1 MTRKGGLGRNLD
13 VLLSKTQVVK
23 ASDVNV
29 DSAQET
35 NDSDSHYTF
44 LAVEH
49 LQPGQYQPRREMS
62 PEALEELSASIKAQG
77 LLQPL
82 VVRKLATNQYEI
94 IAGERRYRAAKL
106 AGLDKVPVVIQ
117 QVDDKTSL
125 AMALVENIQREDLNP
140 MEEARALQ
148 RLVDEFDLSHQE
160 TAQVVSKSRT
170 TVTNLLRLN
179 QLHPEVQQLLEE
191 GELEMGHARA
201 LLSLSSLE
209 QVNLAHEVVA
219 KSMTV
224 REVEAQVKRRQHPY
238 LMAQQQRSDVDVLEA
253 RERQKILK
261 NQLGIQVKVS
271 PSKEG
276 KLKVTLKYDSINQL
290 DELIKKLTQENQ

>member
-13 VLLSKTQVVK
+13 VLLSKTQAVK
-23 ASDVNV
+23 V
-29 DSAQET
+29 SAVKKEEVAQTEGEES
-35 NDSDSHYTF
+35 NYTF
-44 LAVEH
+44 LATNC

-62 PEALEELSASIKAQG
+62 HEALEELSASIKTQG

-106 AGLDKVPVVIQ
+106 AGLDRVPVVIQ

-148 RLVDEFDLSHQE
+148 RLVDEFELSHQE
-160 TAQVVSKSRT
+160 AALVVSKSRT
-170 TVTNLLRLN
+170 AVTNLLRLN
-179 QLHPEVQQLLEE
+179 QLHIEVQQLLEE

-201 LLSLSSLE
+201 LLSLAPLD
-209 QVNLAHEVVA
+209 QVNLAHEAVA

-238 LMAQQQRSDVDVLEA
+238 LMAQQQRSDVDILEA

-290 DELIKKLTQENQ
+290 DELIKKLT